1 MILFDKICFVRA
13 YCLSYVILIC
23 TKEQQ
28 TIFIEKEVTNW
39 SSSLFYDE
47 IEVDW
52 DLHQSMIFILM
63 IIMM

>member
-1 MILFDKICFVRA
+1 VILFDKICFVRA

>member
-1 MILFDKICFVRA
+1 MILFSKICFVRA

>member
-1 MILFDKICFVRA
+1 VILFGKICFVRA

>member
-1 MILFDKICFVRA
+1 VILFDKICFVRA

-28 TIFIEKEVTNW
+28 TLFIEKEVTNW

>member
-1 MILFDKICFVRA
+1 VILFSKICFVRA
-13 YCLSYVILIC
+13 CCLSCVILIC

-28 TIFIEKEVTNW
+28 TLFIEKEVTNW